1 MMEPNQTHWKLHGW
15 LRAFL
20 AALLAASL
28 TGAFP
33 SPSAAREVLSSASE
47 TDYPPFC
54 IVDQDGAVTG
64 FSNELL
70 RAAAGAMGLEVTFL
84 TGPWSQVKTL
94 LEDGQVMAL
103 PLVGRTPERELIY
116 DFTVP
121 YMSIHGAIVVRR
133 DTTGLRTLEDLRG
146 RKVGVMKDDNAEEYL
161 RREGFGAKLVTA
173 PTFVQSLQD
182 LSGGRVDAVV
192 IQRLVA
198 LRLIEEQHLTDLRI
212 VEEPLTRFR
221 QDFCFAVRE
230 GDRRTLAL
238 LNEGLAIVV
247 ADGTL
252 RRLHAKWFAALELP
266 TNRRVIVGGDR
277 NFPPFEY
284 LDETGRPAGYNV
296 DLSRTIAREMGLDVE
311 FRLGTWSEILAAFE
325 SGEIDILQG
334 MFYTPQR
341 DVKFHFSQPHFANH
355 YVAVTREGEGMPPV
369 NLDGL
374 RGRRIV
380 VERGDVAHEFLV
392 QHDLTQ
398 DMQLVDSPETALRE
412 LAEGKH
418 DVALVGR
425 LVALHAM
432 GKNGWTNLRIG
443 RTPLISLDYCFAV
456 RNGSK
461 ALLAQFDEGLRLME
475 ESGDLRRIQD
485 KWFRRYREEQ
495 PRTYRAVFRESLKFL
510 LPLLAILGLVFLW
523 SWMLRRQVS
532 LKTRELAAVS
542 EKFRTVFEAA
552 NVGKSLTRPSGEIQV
567 NQAFADMLG
576 YPRSEIEGMTWMALT
591 HPDDIEP
598 TQLRLALLL
607 TGKGDSV
614 RFEKRYRHRDGSLL
628 WADVSTTLRRDAG
641 DRPEFFI
648 TTIVNIND
656 RKLAEEALRESEEK
670 FRTIYEHMSV
680 GIAQLSLELTI
691 VHANEAYCR
700 MLGYGM
706 EELVGRK
713 LAEITHPEVLEENLR
728 LQAQLGRGEIDHFR
742 LDKTFVH
749 KDGHP
754 VHGILDANLIRD
766 AAGKPQYFLG
776 SVVDISQ
783 RRRAEDER
791 KNLEVQ
797 LRQAQKMESVGRL
810 AGGVAH
816 DFNNMLGVI
825 LGFTELALEKVEETS
840 PLHADLVEIQNAARR
855 SADITSQLLAFAR
868 QQPIAPRALDLNAT
882 VLDMLK
888 LLQRMIGEEVVLDMK
903 PGEDL
908 WPVLLDPAQLHQV
921 LANLC
926 INARDAIS
934 GVGRIV
940 VETDN
945 RHLDEVYCTQHPG
958 ARPGEFVLLTVS
970 DDGCGMAPDVL
981 EHIFEPFFTT
991 KELHKGTGLGLATV
1005 YGIVKQND
1013 GFIRV
1018 YSEKDKGTSIQIYLP
1033 RHASDEHPDAA
1044 EVEGIIPTGRK
1055 ETILLVEDESSILK
1069 LAKRILEKLDYNVL
1083 DASTP
1088 GQAIELALAHK
1099 GELHMMITDVV
1110 MPEMNGRELAE
1121 HLQTQFPALRVLF
1134 MSGYTANVISERG
1147 VLEEGVH
1154 FIQKPFTNRA
1164 LALKVRQTLD
1174 T

>member
-1 MMEPNQTHWKLHGW
+1 V
-15 LRAFL
+15 
-20 AALLAASL
+20 
-28 TGAFP
+28 
-33 SPSAAREVLSSASE
+33 PSAAASPEVLSSASE

-54 IVDQDGAVTG
+54 IVDGDGAVTG
-64 FSNELL
+64 FANELL
-70 RAAAGAMGLEVTFL
+70 RAAAGAMGLEVTFR

-94 LEDGQVMAL
+94 LEDGQVQAL
-103 PLVGRTPERELIY
+103 PLVGRTPERELVY

-121 YMSIHGAIVVRR
+121 YMSIHGAIVVRK
-133 DTTGLRTLEDLRG
+133 DNTDLQDLEDLRG
-146 RKVGVMKDDNAEEYL
+146 RKVGVMLGDNAEEYL
-161 RREGFGAKLVTA
+161 RREGFSPEIVTT
-173 PTFVQSLQD
+173 PTFVQSLQA
-182 LSGGRVDAVV
+182 LAAGQVDAVV
-192 IQRLVA
+192 IQHLVA
-198 LRLIEEQHLTDLRI
+198 LRLIAEHRLTDLRI
-212 VEEPLTRFR
+212 IEKPLRGFR

-238 LNEGLAIVV
+238 LNEGLSIVV
-247 ADGTL
+247 ADGTH
-252 RRLHAKWFAALELP
+252 RRLRAKWFASLELP
-266 TNRRVIVGGDR
+266 TNRRIIVGGDR
-277 NFPPFEY
+277 SFPPFEY
-284 LDETGRPAGYNV
+284 LDEDGRPAGYNV
-296 DLSRTIAREMGLDVE
+296 DLTRTIARELGLDVE
-311 FRLGTWSEILAAFE
+311 FRMETWSEVVTAFE
-325 SGEIDILQG
+325 NGEIDILQG

-341 DVKFHFSQPHFANH
+341 DLKFDFSQPHVANH
-355 YVAVTREGEGMPPV
+355 YIAVTRAGGQAPPGT
-369 NLDGL
+369 LDAL
-374 RGRRIV
+374 RGRRLV
-380 VERGDVAHEFLV
+380 VERGDVAEEFLV
-392 QHDLTQ
+392 QHGLAENLR
-398 DMQLVDSPETALRE
+398 LVDGPETALGE
-412 LAEGKH
+412 LAAGKH

-425 LVALHAM
+425 LVALHAIE
-432 GKNGWTNLRIG
+432 KNGWTNLQIG
-443 RTPLISLDYCFAV
+443 RTSLISLDYCFAV

-475 ESGDLRRIQD
+475 ESGELRRIQE
-485 KWFRRYREEQ
+485 KWFGRYREDPPQ
-495 PRTYRAVFRESLKFL
+495 TYRTVLRESLKFL

-523 SWMLRRQVS
+523 SWTLRRRVS
-532 LKTRELAAVS
+532 RKTRELAAVS
-542 EKFRTVFEAA
+542 EKFRSVFEAA
-552 NVGKSLTRPSGEIQV
+552 NVGKSLTLPSGKIQV
-567 NQAFADMLG
+567 NQAFADFLG
-576 YPRSEIEGMTWMALT
+576 YTRAELEGMTWMELT
-591 HPDDIEP
+591 VEEDIEP
-598 TQLRLALLL
+598 TQRILNDVLSGRS
-607 TGKGDSV
+607 DSV
-614 RFEKRYRHRDGSLL
+614 RFEKRFLHRNGTAL
-628 WADVSTTLRRDAG
+628 WADVSTTLRRDSG
-641 DRPEFFI
+641 DKPEFFI

-680 GIAQLSLELTI
+680 GIAQMNLELTI
-691 VHANEAYCR
+691 VHANESYCR
-700 MLGYGM
+700 MLGYLP
-706 EELVGRK
+706 EELVGKK
-713 LAEITHPEVLEENLR
+713 LPEITHPEVVEENLR
-728 LQAQLGRGEIDHFR
+728 LQAQLGRGELDHFR

-766 AAGKPQYFLG
+766 ASGQPMYFLG

-791 KNLEVQ
+791 KLLEAQ

-825 LGFTELALEKVEETS
+825 LGFTELALDRVEETS
-840 PLHADLVEIQNAARR
+840 PLHGDLVEIQNAARR

-868 QQPIAPRALDLNAT
+868 QQPIAPRALDMNAT

-888 LLQRMIGEEVVLDMK
+888 LLRRLIGEEVVLDIR

-934 GVGRIV
+934 GVGRILL
-940 VETDN
+940 ETHN
-945 RHLDEVYCTQHPG
+945 RSLDEVYCAQHPG
-958 ARPGEFVLLTVS
+958 ARPGDFVLLNVS
-970 DDGCGMAPDVL
+970 DDGCGIPPEIL

-1018 YSEKDKGTSIQIYLP
+1018 YSEMDKGTSIQIYLP
-1033 RHASDEHPDAA
+1033 RHASDENADTAA
-1044 EVEGIIPTGRK
+1044 VEVDIPTGRK

-1088 GQAIELALAHK
+1088 GQAIELAQTHK
-1099 GELHMMITDVV
+1099 GLLHMMITDVV
-1110 MPEMNGRELAE
+1110 MPEMNGRELAA
-1121 HLQTQFPALRVLF
+1121 LLKKQFPALRVLF

-1174 T
+1174 N